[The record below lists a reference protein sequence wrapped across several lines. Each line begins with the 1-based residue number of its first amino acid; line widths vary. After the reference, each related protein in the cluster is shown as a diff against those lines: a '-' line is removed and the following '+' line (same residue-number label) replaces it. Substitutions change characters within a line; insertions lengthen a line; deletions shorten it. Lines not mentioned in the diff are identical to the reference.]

1 MKTLS
6 LVWLSLIHFQFSFL
20 INFLWLDINLLD
32 DDVLGRLQQYVNTIL
47 AAPQK
52 KKTTRPH
59 TNTKVT
65 HKKETPKRRLQKEA
79 PKKVNRRKRSTATG
93 SRKRTSYTSKQK
105 QQALLAATLATRN
118 TFVSAELMQ
127 QIFMK
132 EEIVRANKS
141 SADEDEEVD
150 ILD

>member
-1 MKTLS
+1 
-6 LVWLSLIHFQFSFL
+6 
-20 INFLWLDINLLD
+20 LD

>member
-1 MKTLS
+1 
-6 LVWLSLIHFQFSFL
+6 
-20 INFLWLDINLLD
+20 LD

-105 QQALLAATLATRN
+105 KQQALLAATLATRN